1 MKIPLILYIIS
12 VFQVDYDTAYTMPTV
27 DVTEHRQGIS
37 LEKTASPSITINE
50 YQLNSHGITNQ
61 KSLSGIVPGLHIPDY
76 GASLTSTI
84 YLSGFGSRMENPA
97 LGMYIDDFPVAD
109 KNMYDFDW
117 EGIRSVTLLRGPQA
131 MLYGR
136 NAMAGAL
143 SIQTL

>member
-84 YLSGFGSRMENPA
+84 YLRGFGSRMENPA
-97 LGMYIDDFPVAD
+97 LGMYIDDFP
-109 KNMYDFDW
+109 
-117 EGIRSVTLLRGPQA
+117 L
-131 MLYGR
+131 
-136 NAMAGAL
+136 
-143 SIQTL
+143 